1 MEAPAARTLGP
12 GEGLARGGQGVWVYT
27 LENFHPWRN
36 LCCCRRSTGLYLQ
49 DELEWDEASR
59 P

>member
-27 LENFHPWRN
+27 LENFHPWRPV
-36 LCCCRRSTGLYLQ
+36 LLSQKY
-49 DELEWDEASR
+49 WAMSSR
-59 P
+59 